1 MYNLNKLKKIFSLL
15 DRNEKLKLSVVFLIY
30 LLNIFFDLLGIGMI
44 IPIIN
49 VIMGNS
55 FVFFIEI
62 PIINSFFSNNS
73 QSTLLFYSMLFF
85 LLFYIFKTFYATF
98 AIWYQKKFIFFTSKN
113 FSKRLLEKYL
123 NIKYL
128 DFLSRNQSDLVR
140 NIVFESSIFVTSIL
154 QSLIELIVEI
164 ILIFGI
170 GFLLIFYNPE
180 SSIILMSIIF
190 VLGLSYIFYFRKKL
204 NFLGKERQLITS
216 KLLKVLTE
224 SFILQKEVRILQK
237 EDFIINSFEQKANKI
252 AKISVFEQIINVLPK
267 VWFEFVAV
275 LGLTSV
281 VFYFVIFGIEIDL
294 LVPLLALYA
303 AAIFRLLPS
312 VNRIIG
318 ASNNIIHNLPAF
330 DVISEELLQSNK
342 FFKIIKN
349 KKYEKFDNFVFE
361 KFNPKK
367 LSLKNITFSYNKK
380 KDLNLFKNISLEFN
394 QGEITGIVGK
404 SGSGKSTLANI
415 ISGLI
420 DDYEGDIEINN
431 NSKFNMNILRR
442 SVGYV
447 PQITNLLDDSIK
459 NNICFGIID
468 QKIDENK
475 LKKIIDEVELA
486 SLIESLEN
494 GLDTII
500 GDQGLTLSGGQRQ
513 KIALARTL
521 YLDPKIIIFDEST
534 NSLDKL
540 TEKAFFNNI
549 LSLKKNKI
557 IICITHDEVLS
568 EFFDKIYN
576 LSDKTIK

>member
-1 MYNLNKLKKIFSLL
+1 
-15 DRNEKLKLSVVFLIY
+15 
-30 LLNIFFDLLGIGMI
+30 LNIFFDLLGIGMI

-55 FVFFIEI
+55 FVFFIDI
-62 PIINSFFSNNS
+62 PIIDSFFSNNS
-73 QSTLLFYSMLFF
+73 QGTLLFYSMLFF
-85 LLFYIFKTFYATF
+85 LLFYVFKTFYATF
-98 AIWYQKKFIFFTSKN
+98 AIWYQKKFIFFTSKD

-154 QSLIELIVEI
+154 QSLIELTVEL

-170 GFLLIFYNPE
+170 GFLLIFYSPE
-180 SSIILMSIIF
+180 SSIILISIIF
-190 VLGLSYIFYFRKKL
+190 VLGLSYVFYFRKKL

-224 SFILQKEVRILQK
+224 SFVLQKEVRILQK
-237 EDFIINSFEQKANKI
+237 EDFIINSFEQKASKI

-267 VWFEFVAV
+267 VWFEFIAV

-281 VFYFVIFGIEIDL
+281 VFYFVIFEIKIDL

-330 DVISEELLQSNK
+330 HVISEELLKSNK
-342 FFKIIKN
+342 FSKIIKN
-349 KKYEKFDNFVFE
+349 KKFEKFDNFVFE

-367 LSLKNITFSYNKK
+367 LFLKNITFSYNKK
-380 KDLNLFKNISLEFN
+380 NDFNLFKNISLEFK

-420 DDYEGDIEINN
+420 DDYEGNIEINN
-431 NSKFNMNILRR
+431 NSNFNMNVLRR

-459 NNICFGIID
+459 NNICFGIMNE
-468 QKIDENK
+468 KIDENK
-475 LKKIIDEVELA
+475 LKKIITEVELT

-494 GLDTII
+494 GLETII

-540 TEKAFFNNI
+540 AEEAFFNNI
-549 LSLKKNKI
+549 LSLKKDKI
-557 IICITHDEVLS
+557 IICITHDQVLS
-568 EFFDKIYN
+568 KFFNKIYN
-576 LSDKTIK
+576 LTEITKNKN

>member
-1 MYNLNKLKKIFSLL
+1 MKILDELKKILSLL
-15 DRNEKLKLSVVFLIY
+15 EKNEIISLFVVFLIY
-30 LLNIFFDLLGIGMI
+30 LINIFFDLVGIGMI

-49 VIMGNS
+49 IILGNK
-55 FVFFIEI
+55 FVFFIDI
-62 PIINSFFSNNS
+62 PILQSFFLNNS
-73 QSTLLFYSMLFF
+73 QNTLLFYSMAFF
-85 LLFYIFKTFYATF
+85 LSFYILKTFYTTF
-98 AIWYQKKFIFFTSKN
+98 AILYQKKFIFFTSKN

-140 NIVFESSIFVTSIL
+140 NIVFESSIFVTAIL
-154 QSLIELIVEI
+154 QSLIELIVE
-164 ILIFGI
+164 L
-170 GFLLIFYNPE
+170 LLIIGIASLLILYNPE
-180 SSIILMSIIF
+180 SSLILITIVL
-190 VLGLSYIFYFRKKL
+190 VLGAIYIYIFRKRL
-204 NFLGKERQLITS
+204 NLLGKERQLITS
-216 KLLKVLTE
+216 RLLKVITE

-237 EDFIINSFEQKANKI
+237 EDFIINSFEKDANKI
-252 AKISVFEQIINVLPK
+252 AKIGIFEQVISVIPK

-281 VFYFVIFGIEIDL
+281 VFYFIYYDIKIDL

-312 VNRIIG
+312 INRVIG

-330 DVISEELLQSNK
+330 HVISEELLSSK
-342 FFKIIKN
+342 KIFKNHKN
-349 KKYEKFDNFVFE
+349 KNYLKFDEFILKNFD
-361 KFNPKK
+361 PKI
-367 LSLKNITFSYNKK
+367 LSLKNITFSYGKK
-380 KDLNLFKNISLEFN
+380 TNVDLLKNINLEFK

-404 SGSGKSTLANI
+404 SGSGKSTIANI

-420 DDYEGDIEINN
+420 EDYQGIIEINN
-431 NSKFNMNILRR
+431 NRNFNMNILRR

-475 LKKIIDEVELA
+475 LTKIINEVEL
-486 SLIESLEN
+486 SGLIESLDN
-494 GLDTII
+494 GIETII

-513 KIALARTL
+513 KLALARTL

-557 IICITHDEVLS
+557 IICITHDHVLS

-576 LSDKTIK
+576 LTDITKN

>member
-224 SFILQKEVRILQK
+224 SFILQKEVRLLQK

>member
-1 MYNLNKLKKIFSLL
+1 MKISDELKKISSLL
-15 DRNEKLKLSVVFLIY
+15 NKKEMIGLFFVFLIY
-30 LLNIFFDLLGIGMI
+30 LLNIFFDLVGIGMI
-44 IPIIN
+44 IPMINII
-49 VIMGNS
+49 IGNELTL
-55 FVFFIEI
+55 FIEI
-62 PIINSFFSNNS
+62 PILQSFFLNNS
-73 QSTLLFYSMLFF
+73 QSTLLFYFMIFF
-85 LLFYIFKTFYATF
+85 LSFYIIKTFFTTF
-98 AIWYQKKFIFFTSKN
+98 AIWYQKRFIFNTSKN

-164 ILIFGI
+164 FLIIGI
-170 GFLLIFYNPE
+170 ASLLIFYNPE
-180 SSIILMSIIF
+180 SSLILITMVL
-190 VLGLSYIFYFRKKL
+190 VLGVIYISVFRKKL
-204 NFLGKERQLITS
+204 TFLGKERQIVTS
-216 KLLKVLTE
+216 KLLKIITE
-224 SFILQKEVRILQK
+224 SFILQKEVRILRK
-237 EDFIINSFEQKANKI
+237 EDFIINSFEKDATKI
-252 AKISVFEQIINVLPK
+252 AKISVFEQVINAIPK

-275 LGLTSV
+275 LGLASV
-281 VFYFVIFGIEIDL
+281 VFYFIFFDVKIEL

-312 VNRIIG
+312 INRVIG

-330 DVISEELLQSNK
+330 QVISEELLNSKLIFEVNRGKEYQ
-342 FFKIIKN
+342 
-349 KKYEKFDNFVFE
+349 KFDDFLLKSFD
-361 KFNPKK
+361 PKTLVLK
-367 LSLKNITFSYNKK
+367 NLTFSYSKKTNVDLLKNIN
-380 KDLNLFKNISLEFN
+380 LEFK

-404 SGSGKSTLANI
+404 SGSGKSTIANI

-420 DDYEGDIEINN
+420 DDYRGTIEINN
-431 NSKFNMNILRR
+431 NAKFNIHILRR

-475 LKKIIDEVELA
+475 LKKIIDEVELT
-486 SLIESLEN
+486 SLIEGLEN

-568 EFFDKIYN
+568 VFFDKIYN
-576 LSDKTIK
+576 LSNKTTK

>member
-1 MYNLNKLKKIFSLL
+1 MKISDELKKISSLL
-15 DRNEKLKLSVVFLIY
+15 NKNEIIGLFFVFFIY
-30 LLNIFFDLLGIGMI
+30 LTNIFFDLVGIGMI

-49 VIMGNS
+49 IILGNE
-55 FVFFIEI
+55 FILFIDI
-62 PIINSFFSNNS
+62 PILQSFFLNNS
-73 QSTLLFYSMLFF
+73 QSTLLFYSMIFF
-85 LLFYIFKTFYATF
+85 LSFYILKTFYTTF
-98 AIWYQKKFIFFTSKN
+98 AIWYQKRFIFYTSKN
-113 FSKRLLEKYL
+113 FSKRLLQKYL

-128 DFLSRNQSDLVR
+128 DFLNRNQSDLVR

-164 ILIFGI
+164 FLIIGI
-170 GFLLIFYNPE
+170 ASLLIFYNPE
-180 SSIILMSIIF
+180 SSLILITMF
-190 VLGLSYIFYFRKKL
+190 LVLGVIYISVFRKKL
-204 NFLGKERQLITS
+204 TLLGKERQTITS
-216 KLLKVLTE
+216 KLLKVITE

-237 EDFIINSFEQKANKI
+237 EDFIINSFEKDATKI
-252 AKISVFEQIINVLPK
+252 AKISIFEQVINAIPK

-275 LGLTSV
+275 LGLSSV
-281 VFYFVIFGIEIDL
+281 VFYFIFFDVKIDL

-312 VNRIIG
+312 INRVIG

-330 DVISEELLQSNK
+330 QVISEELLNS
-342 FFKIIKN
+342 KIIFEVNRN
-349 KKYEKFDNFVFE
+349 KDYQKFDDFLL
-361 KFNPKK
+361 KSFNPET
-367 LSLKNITFSYNKK
+367 LSLKNITFSYSKK
-380 KDLNLFKNISLEFN
+380 TNVDLLKNINLEFR

-404 SGSGKSTLANI
+404 SGSGKSTIANI

-420 DDYEGDIEINN
+420 DDYRGTIEINN
-431 NSKFNMNILRR
+431 NAEFNIHILRR

-475 LKKIIDEVELA
+475 LKKIIDEVELT

-568 EFFDKIYN
+568 VFFDKIYN
-576 LSDKTIK
+576 LSNKTTK